1 MSELLGS
8 MPPITRMP
16 GETDEEFEARKR
28 EESIK
33 ALREQKGF
41 VSEDPK
47 LGPFD
52 LSPGLQKKLD
62 SVINP
67 IKDFVSPTGTDT
79 SGTNFS
85 PFELHP
91 ETRKKIEDFKLYADE
106 LLKKLISSDS
116 PVDTSSEFNR
126 GEVNIPTNR
135 RATADPDA
143 TRVEAM
149 QNGQGVAPQADDEL
163 LQRMIE
169 PEFVGPRQ
177 GSVALDEKTPDMQM
191 PKFIPAE
198 ELAKMTQAE
207 RIQYRQDRLRA
218 AGAGGDLKDTITGQT
233 DDQLTARILEQGSQP
248 GIAQQVAEETPTD
261 DQFTFLSSE
270 ELAKM
275 TPEERKIYNNKALDA
290 WGKSPKSYFDLKYG
304 QTDPIPKRLTEDSYR
319 DDPNV
324 SIPASVRNSMDQIP
338 PTKMTERISQDRKLR
353 QQNTNNEITDP
364 VDETTSLVDAKPDR
378 RPKLSMW
385 ETDDVKFADGQPQLR
400 PQPAEINLPPREEPE
415 VSPTALGLDSEYEG
429 IFADTEPS
437 VSAPTPSAKPTVSV
451 EEESAPESTSMLAR
465 IGKAIKDNP
474 EMALAGTK
482 SIGSLLAAIGQ
493 GRGQR
498 KEDRRVR
505 EATGRANLISA
516 LTGGKTRPQVQSETP
531 DIGLLGRIG
540 QGLSVAGETG
550 LEALKQKGIQDVK
563 ETDAERKQADLE
575 RKIKADARRLARDAF
590 KNKYTVAQMENL
602 KNRMALQY
610 DQFGQTILMDEFERD
625 YKERQLEFN
634 REKEKFDKE
643 IENRRAELEKRRIDL
658 AERLGEDRLL
668 TTGQGREIAA
678 LQIEHAHERL
688 TMEAE
693 KHAKELTEYDN
704 DEYLRFQERTD
715 KFVKD
720 NKHFFSP
727 ERGLASV
734 YGGLKAAMQTW
745 STNPSSASANA
756 VFNMYQ
762 QMFDPATVREGDL
775 QMQAF
780 AQGIRNQI
788 QAWIQRGLGTG
799 FVLSSD
805 VIKNMEQVA
814 DEYYDKSLE
823 TMNAQ
828 LSDFLEINR
837 SQNLPTRELTNIE
850 NYFSRRLARPT
861 RTTSNTTGSKDKKDN
876 QSAEEF
882 GKNYGK

>member
-16 GETDEEFEARKR
+16 GETDEQFEARKR
-28 EESIK
+28 AEQTDMRLRLAEESLK
-33 ALREQKGF
+33 ELREQKGF
-41 VSEDPK
+41 VAEDPQR
-47 LGPFD
+47 GPFD
-52 LSPGLQKKLD
+52 LSPALQEKLD

-67 IKDFVSPTGTDT
+67 IKDFLSPSDPQRRVLAEEAYGKTIENPPPMDEGAIRAR
-79 SGTNFS
+79 N
-85 PFELHP
+85 ELIP
-91 ETRKKIEDFKLYADE
+91 DSLENLDE
-106 LLKKLISSDS
+106 LTKRLISSES
-116 PVDTSSEFNR
+116 SVDASSEFNR

-177 GSVALDEKTPDMQM
+177 GSTTLDEKTPDMQM

-207 RIQYRQDRLRA
+207 RIQYRKDRLRA
-218 AGAGGDLKDTITGQT
+218 AGAGGDLQDTITGQT
-233 DDQLTARILEQGSQP
+233 DDELTKRIAEQDDEIVVSKSLP
-248 GIAQQVAEETPTD
+248 PEIIFKDTETDLNRSETPIDTD
-261 DQFTFLSSE
+261 SR
-270 ELAKM
+270 A
-275 TPEERKIYNNKALDA
+275 A
-290 WGKSPKSYFDLKYG
+290 DL
-304 QTDPIPKRLTEDSYR
+304 YR
-319 DDPNV
+319 DNTLRTM
-324 SIPASVRNSMDQIP
+324 PASVRNSMNISSAD
-338 PTKMTERISQDRKLR
+338 ERIPLVSEPLPELDIKDI
-353 QQNTNNEITDP
+353 ETDL
-364 VDETTSLVDAKPDR
+364 TRSKTKPDR
-378 RPKLSMW
+378 RPKLSMYT
-385 ETDDVKFADGQPQLR
+385 TDDVKFADGQPQLR
-400 PQPAEINLPPREEPE
+400 TRPAEINLPPREETE
-415 VSPTALGLDSEYEG
+415 VSPTALGLNPEYEG
-429 IFADTEPS
+429 IFAITEPS
-437 VSAPTPSAKPTVSV
+437 VSAPTPSAKPTVSA

-516 LTGGKTRPQVQSETP
+516 LTGGKTRPQIQSETP

-540 QGLSVAGETG
+540 QGLAVTGETG
-550 LEALKQKGIQDVK
+550 LEALKQKGLQDIK
-563 ETDAERKQADLE
+563 ETDAARKQADLE
-575 RKIKADARRLARDAF
+575 RKIKAEARRAARDAF

-602 KNRMALQY
+602 KNQMALRY
-610 DQFGQTILMDEFERD
+610 DEFGQTILMDEFERD

-634 REKEKFDKE
+634 REKETFDKE
-643 IENRRAELEKRRIDL
+643 IENRRVDLQKRKTDL
-658 AERLGEDRLL
+658 DERLGEDRLL
-668 TTGQGREIAA
+668 TAEQEREIAA
-678 LQIEHAHERL
+678 MRIEHAHERL
-688 TMEAE
+688 TMDAEA
-693 KHAKELTEYDN
+693 HAKELTEYDN
-704 DEYLRFQERTD
+704 AEYERFEQRT
-715 KFVKD
+715 KFFVED
-720 NKHFFSP
+720 NKHFFNS
-727 ERGLASV
+727 ERGLAAV
-734 YGGLKAAMQTW
+734 YGGLNAAFENW
-745 STNPSSASANA
+745 SKNPTSAGANA

-775 QMQAF
+775 KMQEF

-788 QAWIQRGLGTG
+788 RSMIERGFGGG
-799 FVLSSD
+799 FVLSST
-805 VIKNMEQVA
+805 VIEDMKAVA
-814 DEYYDKSLE
+814 DEYYDKSLN
-823 TMNAQ
+823 TMNKQ
-828 LSDFLEINR
+828 LTEFLEINR
-837 SQNLPTRELTNIE
+837 RQNLPTRELTNIE

-861 RTTSNTTGSKDKKDN
+861 RTTSNTNGSKDKKDN

>member
-8 MPPITRMP
+8 KPPITRMP

-233 DDQLTARILEQGSQP
+233 DDELTKRIAEQDDEIVVSKSLP
-248 GIAQQVAEETPTD
+248 PEIIFKDTETDLNRSETPIDTD
-261 DQFTFLSSE
+261 SR
-270 ELAKM
+270 A
-275 TPEERKIYNNKALDA
+275 A
-290 WGKSPKSYFDLKYG
+290 
-304 QTDPIPKRLTEDSYR
+304 DSYR
-319 DDPNV
+319 DNTLRTM
-324 SIPASVRNSMDQIP
+324 PASVRNSMDQIR
-338 PTKMTERISQDRKLR
+338 PTRMTERISQDRKLR
-353 QQNTNNEITDP
+353 RQIADKLATDP

-415 VSPTALGLDSEYEG
+415 VSPTALGLGSEYEG

-516 LTGGKTRPQVQSETP
+516 LTGGKTRPQIQSETP

-550 LEALKQKGIQDVK
+550 LEALKQKGIQDIK
-563 ETDAERKQADLE
+563 ETDAARKQADLE

-590 KNKYTVAQMENL
+590 KNKYTVAQIENL

-610 DQFGQTILMDEFERD
+610 DEFGQTILMDEFERD

-658 AERLGEDRLL
+658 AETLGEDKL
-668 TTGQGREIAA
+668 TTAAQDREIAA
-678 LQIEHAHERL
+678 LSIEYEAERL
-688 TMEAE
+688 AMEAE
-693 KHAKELTEYDN
+693 EHAKELTEYDN
-704 DEYLRFQERTD
+704 AEYERFQERT
-715 KFVKD
+715 KFFVED
-720 NKHFFSP
+720 NKHFFNS
-727 ERGLASV
+727 ERGLAAV
-734 YGGLKAAMQTW
+734 YGGLNAAFEEW
-745 STNPSSASANA
+745 SKNPTSAGANA

-775 QMQAF
+775 KMQTF

-805 VIKNMEQVA
+805 VIEDMKNVA
-814 DEYYDKSLE
+814 DEYYNSSLN
-823 TMNAQ
+823 TMNEQ
-828 LSDFLEINR
+828 LKEFLQINR